1 MSKQYE
7 QCIKQLKKT
16 CEVIEKINKNGDII
30 NIKEKDTE
38 ILKSPK
44 KIIAVSIPVK
54 MDNGDLKVF
63 KGYRVQHNDALGP
76 HKGGIRYF
84 PKVDLDEVS
93 ALSFWMT
100 FKCAVAD
107 IPYGG
112 GKGGVTVDSKKLS
125 LGELERLTRG
135 YLRAIAD
142 SIGPKKDIPAPDM
155 YTNAQ
160 IMGWFM
166 DEYSRLQGQSEP
178 AVVTGKPLEI
188 GGSLGRDKATGV
200 GGFFVF
206 EKIIKNLKIKKKE
219 INLAVQGFG
228 NAGSNFAEIAY
239 NNNYKIVA
247 VSDSRGGIYNKN
259 GLNINKLIEHK
270 TKTGSVIDFKDA
282 KNISNEEL
290 LELKVN
296 ILIPS
301 ALENVINIKNAK
313 KIKAKIII
321 EIANGPVSGEAEIE
335 LNKKGKI
342 IVPDIL
348 ANSGGVIVSYFEW
361 VQNLQNY
368 YWSLEEVNKKLKEK
382 IEKATLKVWQYKENY
397 NIDMR
402 TAAYLVGLEK
412 IVNAIKAKG
421 F

>member
-1 MSKQYE
+1 
-7 QCIKQLKKT
+7 
-16 CEVIEKINKNGDII
+16 
-30 NIKEKDTE
+30 
-38 ILKSPK
+38 
-44 KIIAVSIPVK
+44 
-54 MDNGDLKVF
+54 
-63 KGYRVQHNDALGP
+63 
-76 HKGGIRYF
+76 
-84 PKVDLDEVS
+84 
-93 ALSFWMT
+93 MT